1 MKRKQKK
8 PPQDVPGL
16 IMLVIFGLAVLG
28 VASVLLYMA
37 ARRPAF
43 KHDASREPVP
53 PFFSSVSAA
62 RPFPATLEPSRF
74 QEPGVQNAYAFARKE
89 PAILAQ
95 QPCYCGCQ
103 RQGHRS
109 LLDCFQSDHAA
120 KCSICFVRQST
131 LENWKRA
138 ANVRP
143 EIREGIIRG
152 DWKSLGSSSR

>member
-1 MKRKQKK
+1 MKRRQKK
-8 PPQDVPGL
+8 PPQDMPGL

-28 VASVLLYMA
+28 VASALLYMA
-37 ARRPAF
+37 ARRPAI
-43 KHDASREPVP
+43 KHDAARQPVP
-53 PFFSSVSAA
+53 PFFSSVAA
-62 RPFPATLEPSRF
+62 AQPLPATLEPSRF

-120 KCSICFVRQST
+120 KCSICIREAEYARE
-131 LENWKRA
+131 LEAGDKCA
-138 ANVRP
+138 A

-152 DWKSLGSSSR
+152 DWKSLGNSSR